1 MSHASD
7 IMFSSSQP
15 EFDAQNQ
22 RGGKTRRRSRRHP
35 HGAESHSPSSGFADT
50 TSAAEGPGAGS
61 SLLASPVFWIA
72 GLCSAGVSV
81 ALIVA
86 IYRLV

>member
-7 IMFSSSQP
+7 MMFSNSQSG
-15 EFDAQNQ
+15 FDAQNL

-35 HGAESHSPSSGFADT
+35 HGPENHGRSSGFGDT
-50 TSAAEGPGAGS
+50 TTGADGPGPGS

-72 GLCSAGVSV
+72 GVCSAGVSV

-86 IYRLV
+86 IYRLL